1 MTMMKIIKKKK
12 DSLNSWI
19 NKLLFGVTLSIFVI
33 SLCFV
38 GIIVA
43 LYFFVTFISKELL
56 DFVKEVPTFQAT
68 LATVGGISLA
78 YIFKKFK

>member
-1 MTMMKIIKKKK
+1 MMKIIKKKK

-19 NKLLFGVTLSIFVI
+19 NKLLYGVTLSIFI
-33 SLCFV
+33 ITLCFI

-43 LYFFVTFISKELL
+43 LYFFVMFISQELL
-56 DFVKEVPTFQAT
+56 DFVKEVPTYQAT